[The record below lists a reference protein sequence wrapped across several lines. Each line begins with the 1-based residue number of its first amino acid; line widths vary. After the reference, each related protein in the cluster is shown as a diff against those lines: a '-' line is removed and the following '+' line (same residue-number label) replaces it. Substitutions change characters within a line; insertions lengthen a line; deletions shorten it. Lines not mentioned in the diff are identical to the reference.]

1 MKLIVTFLLLLLV
14 PSPCLAAKAPTSDL
28 GKQLFESPTLGNNGK
43 SCSSCH
49 PQGKGL
55 EKITDYDDAK
65 LKGMINSCIRGAL
78 KGEVL
83 APESAELDSMLI
95 YLRSLQPGS

>member
-1 MKLIVTFLLLLLV
+1 MKAIMTVLMLLLIA
-14 PSPCLAAKAPTSDL
+14 SPCFAVEATSVEN
-28 GKQLFESPTLGNNGK
+28 GKQLFESTELGSNGK

-55 EKITDYDDAK
+55 EKIATYDDAK
-65 LKGMINSCIRGAL
+65 LKTIVNTCIRNAL
-78 KGEVL
+78 KGKAL
-83 APESAELDSMLI
+83 DPESTELASLLS